1 MLCHQKTHTLKTNR
15 NPSPFLPQ
23 KMHSTQQ
30 SWQLSEELWHCSN
43 TAKTLLCFYVLTSD
57 NVRDSRAE
65 FVFPCFLN
73 VQCFSELCASRH
85 TSAGARVH
93 AHTHSQPATRAG
105 SKASSITNPPSGKHS
120 SRYCGTL
127 PAAYCRLSLTW
138 ESFLMAISL
147 GERHKLCMFHCP
159 LHFDAFSATAR
170 CRARPRQLLH
180 RRQPLCLPDLAR
192 PGTLAEASLYN
203 FMFQSGSAHILIH
216 WYACTQ
222 SCEGSV
228 DTNIPLALWV

>member
-1 MLCHQKTHTLKTNR
+1 M
-15 NPSPFLPQ
+15 
-23 KMHSTQQ
+23 
-30 SWQLSEELWHCSN
+30 
-43 TAKTLLCFYVLTSD
+43 
-57 NVRDSRAE
+57 RDSRAE

-192 PGTLAEASLYN
+192 PGTLAEASLYD

-216 WYACTQ
+216 
-222 SCEGSV
+222 
-228 DTNIPLALWV
+228 